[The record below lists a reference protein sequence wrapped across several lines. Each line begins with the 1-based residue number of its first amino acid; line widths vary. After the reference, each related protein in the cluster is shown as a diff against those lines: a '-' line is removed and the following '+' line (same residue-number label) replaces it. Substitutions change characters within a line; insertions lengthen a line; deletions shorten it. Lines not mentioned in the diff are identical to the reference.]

1 MHKKR
6 GWVFASAILA
16 SALGAM
22 LCAAAAFAGAVVADV
37 EGDVSVAAAGA
48 KSRGI
53 VPGQRVEPGSLVTT
67 AGGAR
72 VVLHFDDGMWA
83 ALHENSRLRIEGFSY
98 RQQEPAADRAAF
110 ELLRGALR
118 IVTGALGRRNP
129 GAFELRTPD
138 LNIGIRGTDFLVA
151 IENPTYLSVLE
162 GRVAATNA
170 GGSATFGAGDFAA
183 AADASTPAAAIQ
195 ASALPVAVTSVF
207 GRLGALRLA
216 PPAPS
221 GAAGKA
227 APAEDARAR
236 ELSDSLGRDQGR
248 DASGAARERARELK
262 PRPK

>member
-6 GWVFASAILA
+6 GWVSASAILA
-16 SALGAM
+16 SAIAAM

-37 EGDVSVAAAGA
+37 EGDVRVAAAGA

-72 VVLHFDDGMWA
+72 VTLHFDDGMWA
-83 ALHENSRLRIEGFSY
+83 ALHENSRLRIEGFSF

-118 IVTGALGRRNP
+118 VITGELGRRNP
-129 GAFELRTPD
+129 EAFELRTPSV
-138 LNIGIRGTDFLVA
+138 NIGVRGTDFMVA
-151 IENPTYLSVLE
+151 VENPTYLSVLE

-170 GGSATFGAGDFAA
+170 GGSVTFGAGDFGVAI
-183 AADASTPAAAIQ
+183 DASMPAAVQ
-195 ASALPVAVTSVF
+195 ASALPAAVASAF
-207 GRLGALRLA
+207 GRLGALRMA
-216 PPAPS
+216 PRAPS
-221 GAAGKA
+221 GAAG
-227 APAEDARAR
+227 EDARAR
-236 ELSDSLGRDQGR
+236 ELRDSLGRDKGR
-248 DASGAARERARELK
+248 DASGAARERARDLK